1 MRTSRSKFRIAGNGS
16 SRLCLRLFFGFS
28 LIVMGCS
35 RSNVDKTV
43 TAIPQLASQEI
54 FLSERTGLE
63 ETAARLGDKIDWNGP
78 SDSDP
83 QRQVDLL
90 TAATNSNQYGI
101 VINPIG
107 TNASTSPIQRALS
120 KGIPVVVARDSVNLS
135 PQGHLSF
142 LLEDYTAGA
151 SLVTNRLNEV
161 TGGRGEVII
170 LGLDPYSTNSRSRF
184 DAVEHALQRDCPQI
198 TVADRVISP
207 YSSGFVQIV
216 AEQALQSHPDLVA
229 FIALNNR
236 AGLGAAMAVK
246 SKGATHQIRVIV
258 FDQSL
263 PLLLR
268 LRRGEVDSVV
278 VQNMRAIGRTA
289 IRNIN
294 ADRAGQSYEHTVIFK
309 PQLVTSKNIDLEV
322 TQEALTVNWESR

>member
-1 MRTSRSKFRIAGNGS
+1 MT
-16 SRLCLRLFFGFS
+16 
-28 LIVMGCS
+28 VMGCT
-35 RSNVDKTV
+35 RSHADKTV

-63 ETAARLGDKIDWNGP
+63 ETAARLGVDIDWNGP

-90 TAATNSNQYGI
+90 AAATDSNRYGI

-135 PQGHLSF
+135 PQAHLSF
-142 LLEDYTAGA
+142 LLEDYAAGA
-151 SLVTNRLNEV
+151 SLVTNRVNQV
-161 TGGRGEVII
+161 TGGKGEVII
-170 LGLDPYSTNSRSRF
+170 LGLDPYSTSSRSRF

-207 YSSGFVQIV
+207 YSSGFVQIA
-216 AEQALQSHPDLVA
+216 AEQALQRHPRLVA

-236 AGLGAAMAVK
+236 AGLGAAMATK
-246 SKGATHQIRVIV
+246 DKGTSPRIRVIV

-289 IRNIN
+289 MRNID
-294 ADRAGQSYEHTVIFK
+294 ADRSGQSYEHTVTFK
-309 PQLVTSKNIDLEV
+309 PQLVTLNSIDLES
-322 TQEALTVNWESR
+322 TQEALTVNSESR